1 VRGAP
6 DKNLRLGVY
15 GLTPPTTVDDDRALE
30 WCIRAA
36 EDLEIDVIGGDHRA
50 MFEWGTYPNDF
61 GYCRELKGMAAARG
75 FEIEPFVRSPFDVAG
90 TDAVHARGAMIESI
104 RASKDMGGPVLRTAY
119 GNQTVAR
126 TRFAR
131 TELAEHLKFLARQ
144 LREAAII
151 AESEDVVLAIENHT
165 DFSGA
170 EWQVVFSEVDS
181 TRIRC
186 ALDTGN
192 GLTIFS
198 DPAQDVGALARWS
211 VTTHIKD
218 MRVVEN
224 PRPAKGMS
232 PQVPFGLIGCP
243 IGEGNLDVLGTV
255 RRLIEE
261 SPLGNQ
267 LPLIVEPSWPSEAT
281 QETLPA
287 KRNALVEAN
296 LRNLRQLILAL

>member
-1 VRGAP
+1 MHVAP
-6 DKNLRLGVY
+6 DGKLRLGVY
-15 GLTPPTTVDDDRALE
+15 GLTPPPTVADDRALE

-36 EDLEIDVIGGDHRA
+36 EHLEIEILGGDHRA
-50 MFEWGTYPNDF
+50 MFQWGSYPNDM
-61 GYCRELKGMAAARG
+61 GYWRELNEMAAARG

-90 TDAVHARGAMIESI
+90 PDAAHARGAMVESI
-104 RASKDMGGPVLRTAY
+104 RASKVMGGPVLRTAY

-126 TRFAR
+126 SRFAR
-131 TELAEHLKFLARQ
+131 TDLAEHLKFLAHQ
-144 LREAAII
+144 LREAARI

-165 DFSGA
+165 DFSGG
-170 EWQVVFSEVDS
+170 EWEVVFSDVDA

-192 GLTIFS
+192 GLTIFT
-198 DPAQDVGALARWS
+198 DPVEDVGALARWS

-243 IGEGNLDVLGTV
+243 IGEGNLNVRGTV
-255 RRLIEE
+255 RRLIGE
-261 SPLGNQ
+261 SPLGKRI
-267 LPLIVEPSWPSEAT
+267 PLIVEPSWPSDAT

-296 LRNLRQLILAL
+296 LRNLRQLIRGL